1 MESLTVVDRGGIQC
15 TKYSLTVPPFVRY
28 RTQRPLASSTIA
40 RKIRYSLL
48 KFRGHTVFAKE
59 QFCSKSNIIACFSY
73 SKLYLCNTVEAFD
86 STTPSIDL
94 SKLEEWLPEGV
105 APGQAGEFLIAWRKT
120 SFDSESPACCITPQG
135 LPEAAAGLRTG
146 QAGLRADSLRIPVSD
161 SGGVLSQRLLRLNAD
176 YCGCWPGCGGRT
188 HRP

>member
-1 MESLTVVDRGGIQC
+1 MCS
-15 TKYSLTVPPFVRY
+15 
-28 RTQRPLASSTIA
+28 
-40 RKIRYSLL
+40 SLL
-48 KFRGHTVFAKE
+48 KFCRHTVFARRHI
-59 QFCSKSNIIACFSY
+59 CSEANIIACFY
-73 SKLYLCNTVEAFD
+73 YAKLYLTVKAFD

-105 APGQAGEFLIAWRKT
+105 AHGHVGGFLIAWRKT

-135 LPEAAAGLRTG
+135 LPEAAAPLRTG

-176 YCGCWPGCGGRT
+176 YRGC
-188 HRP
+188 